1 MKTSN
6 LLVSAMKPLSL
17 LNLLLGA
24 ALLAM
29 PLNSRAVAADL
40 TQLIAAVAKHES
52 GQNAE
57 CLWQLERIV
66 RDSAGQR
73 KQRAEVES
81 ALTQLLA
88 PTATFEARRFACQQL
103 AIIGSDASV
112 PALAKLL
119 RENETIGI
127 ACLAFGNRPSAKADR
142 ALRSAVSAARGSGR
156 AQIIAA
162 LGNRRDAKAVSLLAK
177 AARETETIVAQAAL
191 QALGKIGN
199 RAAQKAIA
207 GLQSKVTPG
216 LALCLAEAELQIA
229 EQLAAAGDRKT
240 ATQIYERYI
249 APNQT
254 AALRRGAYTALAR
267 LDQDGGE
274 ARVLATLRGSDAT
287 LRPVAIGL
295 VRSLPSPNASSNL
308 VRALPDL
315 PPHEQIWLIESL
327 AARGDSP
334 ARAALVVS
342 LGSTHATVRNAAA
355 AALSRVGDFTAVHG
369 LASAIAAAADA
380 DETRALVAALGA
392 FPRRPETDRAIIG
405 EIKAARGETRAQLIN
420 ALASRPSAE
429 VNAALLAEAENSEP
443 AVARAAYRVL
453 ARTADGEL
461 LPKLV
466 AKFAAL
472 RNGALRAE
480 VAGFVEQ
487 AVAATE
493 PATARSAAVLPA
505 LKAAPDVETSC
516 ALLALLPACADE
528 TSLAALKEI
537 SANSD
542 AQQREAALRAL
553 AEWPTIAAWD
563 SLAEI
568 WNKAD
573 TEARRSLA
581 LRGLVRLADEANAK
595 VDASLIAHY
604 RELLAGARTDEERK
618 LILGALGGAA
628 HPDAMLLALSL
639 REMPGIRVEAHAA
652 VTRIANAIEKQHP
665 EAAKAAREKLAK

>member
-6 LLVSAMKPLSL
+6 LLVSAMKPHSF

-29 PLNSRAVAADL
+29 PLNSRAFAADL
-40 TQLIAAVAKHES
+40 PQLIAAVAKHES

-66 RDSAGQR
+66 RDSTGQR

-162 LGNRRDAKAVSLLAK
+162 LGNRRDAKSVSLLTK
-177 AARETETIVAQAAL
+177 AATETDTIVAQAAL

-199 RAAQKAIA
+199 RAAQKAVA
-207 GLQSKVTPG
+207 GLQSKVAPG
-216 LALCLAEAELQIA
+216 LALCLAESELQIA
-229 EQLAAAGDRKT
+229 EQLATAGDRKT
-240 ATQIYERYI
+240 ATQICERYL

-295 VRSLPSPNASSNL
+295 VRSLPSPNASATFI
-308 VRALPDL
+308 RQLPSL

-342 LGSTHATVRNAAA
+342 LGSPHGAVRSAAA

-369 LASAIAAAADA
+369 LASAIAAAADV
-380 DETRALVAALGA
+380 DETRTLVAALGA

-405 EIKAARGETRAQLIN
+405 EIQAARSETRAQLIN

-429 VNAALLAEAENSEP
+429 VNAALLAETENTEP

-466 AKFAAL
+466 AKFAAIRNDSL
-472 RNGALRAE
+472 RSE
-480 VAGFVEQ
+480 VVGFVEQ
-487 AVAATE
+487 AVSLTE
-493 PATARSAAVLPA
+493 DSSCRSKSVL
-505 LKAAPDVETSC
+505 D
-516 ALLALLPACADE
+516 ALLTTREQAARIGLLQLLPACSDD
-528 TSLAALKEI
+528 LALARLKCALT
-537 SANSD
+537 D
-542 AQQREAALRAL
+542 TDVLVREATLRAL

-573 TEARRSLA
+573 TDARRSLA
-581 LRGLVRLADEANAK
+581 LRGLVRLADEANTK

-604 RELLAGARTDEERK
+604 RELLTGARTDEERK

-628 HPDAMLLALSL
+628 HPDAMMLALSL
-639 REMPGIRVEAHAA
+639 REKPGIRVEANAA

-665 EAAKAAREKLAK
+665 DAARSAREKLAK

>member
-6 LLVSAMKPLSL
+6 LPVSAMKPHSL
-17 LNLLLGA
+17 MNLLLGA

-29 PLNSRAVAADL
+29 PLNSRALAADL
-40 TQLIAAVAKHES
+40 PQRIAAVAKHES

-73 KQRAEVES
+73 KPRAEVES
-81 ALTQLLA
+81 ALTQLLTPA
-88 PTATFEARRFACQQL
+88 ATLEARRFACQQL

-142 ALRSAVSAARGSGR
+142 ALRNALSAARGSGR

-162 LGNRRDAKAVSLLAK
+162 LGNRRDAKAVSLLAQ
-177 AARETETIVAQAAL
+177 AASETETIVAQAAL

-207 GLQSKVTPG
+207 GLQSQVAPG
-216 LALCLAEAELQIA
+216 LALCLAESELQIA

-240 ATQIYERYI
+240 AKQIYERYI

-254 AALRRGAYTALAR
+254 AALRRGAYAALAH

-274 ARVLATLRGSDAT
+274 ARVHATLTGGDQT

-295 VRSLPSPNASSNL
+295 VPSLPSPNASATFI
-308 VRALPDL
+308 RELPSL

-342 LGSTHATVRNAAA
+342 LGSPHATVRSAAA
-355 AALSRVGDFTAVHG
+355 AAMSRVGDFTAVHG
-369 LASAIAAAADA
+369 LASAIANAVDA
-380 DETRALVAALGA
+380 DEMRALVAALGA

-429 VNAALLAEAENSEP
+429 VNAALLAETENSEP

-461 LPKLV
+461 FPKLV
-466 AKFAAL
+466 AKFAAIRNDSL
-472 RNGALRAE
+472 RSD
-480 VAGFVEQ
+480 VVGFVEQ
-487 AVAATE
+487 VVTMTE
-493 PATARSAAVLPA
+493 DPSCRSKSVL
-505 LKAAPDVETSC
+505 D
-516 ALLALLPACADE
+516 ALLTTREQAARIGLLQLLPACSDD
-528 TSLAALKEI
+528 LALARLKCALTDTDVLVR
-537 SANSD
+537 D
-542 AQQREAALRAL
+542 AAIRAL
-553 AEWPTIAAWD
+553 ADWPTMAAWD
-563 SLAEI
+563 SLAEN
-568 WNKAD
+568 WKKAD

-595 VDASLIAHY
+595 VDARLIAHY
-604 RELLAGARTDEERK
+604 RELVAGARTDGERK

-628 HPDAMLLALSL
+628 HPEAMMLALSL
-639 REMPGIRVEAHAA
+639 RENPAIRAEANAA

-665 EAAKAAREKLAK
+665 EAAKAALERIAP